1 LTFRDRAERMIYKA
15 FLKGAA
21 FYRDLLVGGDREID
35 VDDDK
40 KDIDIFESYKE
51 EIVGESTD
59 KY

>member
-1 LTFRDRAERMIYKA
+1 MIYKA

>member
-1 LTFRDRAERMIYKA
+1 MIYKA

-21 FYRDLLVGGDREID
+21 FYRDLLVGSDREID